1 MKVWIRIGFRVI
13 LAKVS
18 NKLGG
23 PHSHFR
29 IRSSGVVVVGVGAEN
44 WVRGKGSGKNGVKPE
59 IPHTDTS
66 RVFGQGRK

>member
-29 IRSSGVVVVGVGAEN
+29 IRSSGVVVVGVGAE
-44 WVRGKGSGKNGVKPE
+44 S
-59 IPHTDTS
+59 
-66 RVFGQGRK
+66 